1 MNNSTFFAKAQLKDW
16 GNSLALRIPKKV
28 RQALGLHDGSQV
40 SISVEDNKIILQVE
54 GNEFFNLSQN
64 LSLTK
69 LTDKITK
76 TNQHAEQ
83 EDYKPAGKELW

>member
-1 MNNSTFFAKAQLKDW
+1 MNNKAFFAKTQLKDW

-28 RQALGLHDGSQV
+28 KQALGLHDGSKV

-54 GNEFFNLSQN
+54 GDEFFNLSQN

-76 TNQHAEQ
+76 SNQHGQ
-83 EDYKPAGKELW
+83 EDYKPTGKEVW